1 MASAAIASAAGSG
14 PRLADIDLRP
24 YGIQMILDD
33 KITGDIFEKIL
44 VEDINT
50 NEIYFSS
57 DMKSVRIR
65 NDYFN
70 TDTEYDII
78 KVIGAG
84 TFGAIS
90 ECANVETCKPVAI
103 KVIRFLPKNGPIEFQ
118 THNFLKECIIQIIL
132 ASVSKQLGFPNGG
145 VPEIYSVGFYYDAS
159 GLNGIIVSELMKNT
173 LRAYIE
179 GKDKETN
186 DIIIPDMLLQ
196 ISHILHF
203 FGDTLQFNHRDL
215 KDDNIMYTKIGDKMI
230 YKLIDFGFSCLQWNQ
245 LQIKTSLQFP
255 IERPCFKEGRDLAQ
269 LIYYLIY
276 FQGYNFSP
284 RLNEWMR
291 SRLFVNYS
299 GSRVS
304 LSNWISTSK
313 EIPWPFTYGFFNR
326 NTVRFL
332 KSNPQQIR
340 NSIHALPFVM
350 GLAGS
355 AGPAAAGAAASG
367 PAAASVLLASVAPA
381 ASFLV
386 PAAASGPAAAGAA
399 ASGPAASGPAASSAS
414 SVEQRKYTRSRRHKK
429 VSKIIKSRK
438 RRGTHR

>member
-1 MASAAIASAAGSG
+1 MASAAANG
-14 PRLADIDLRP
+14 PGRLADIDLRP

-33 KITGDIFEKIL
+33 KITGDIFEKML

-276 FQGYNFSP
+276 FQGYNFSA

-304 LSNWISTSK
+304 LSNWISTPQ
-313 EIPWPFTYGFFNR
+313 EIPWPYTYGFFNR

-350 GLAGS
+350 GPAGPSAVAAASVAAASVAPASGS
-355 AGPAAAGAAASG
+355 AVSGAASFLVPDAASG
-367 PAAASVLLASVAPA
+367 PAAAA
-381 ASFLV
+381 A
-386 PAAASGPAAAGAA
+386 AAASA
-399 ASGPAASGPAASSAS
+399 ASASAASSAS

-438 RRGTHR
+438 RKGTRR

>member
-1 MASAAIASAAGSG
+1 MASAAANG
-14 PRLADIDLRP
+14 PGRLADIDLRP

-33 KITGDIFEKIL
+33 KITGDIFEKML

-65 NDYFN
+65 NNYSN

-276 FQGYNFSP
+276 FQGYNFSA

-304 LSNWISTSK
+304 LSNWISTPQ
-313 EIPWPFTYGFFNR
+313 EIPWPYTYGFFNR

-350 GLAGS
+350 GPAGPSAVAAASVAPASVAPASGS
-355 AGPAAAGAAASG
+355 AVSGAASFLVPDAASG
-367 PAAASVLLASVAPA
+367 PAAAA
-381 ASFLV
+381 A
-386 PAAASGPAAAGAA
+386 AAASA
-399 ASGPAASGPAASSAS
+399 ASASAASSAS

-438 RRGTHR
+438 RKGTRR

>member
-1 MASAAIASAAGSG
+1 MASAAANG
-14 PRLADIDLRP
+14 PGRLADIDLRP

-33 KITGDIFEKIL
+33 KITGDIFEKML

-50 NEIYFSS
+50 NEIYLSS

-276 FQGYNFSP
+276 FQGYNFSA

-313 EIPWPFTYGFFNR
+313 EIPWPYTYGFFNR

-350 GLAGS
+350 GPAGPSAVAAASVAAASVAPASGS
-355 AGPAAAGAAASG
+355 AVSGAASFLVPDAASG
-367 PAAASVLLASVAPA
+367 PAAAA
-381 ASFLV
+381 A
-386 PAAASGPAAAGAA
+386 AAASA
-399 ASGPAASGPAASSAS
+399 ASASAASSAS

-438 RRGTHR
+438 RKGTRR

>member
-33 KITGDIFEKIL
+33 KITGDIFEKML

-276 FQGYNFSP
+276 FQGYNFSA

-332 KSNPQQIR
+332 KSNPRQIR

-350 GLAGS
+350 GPAGPSAVAAASSVAAASVAPASGS
-355 AGPAAAGAAASG
+355 AVSGAASFLVPDAASG
-367 PAAASVLLASVAPA
+367 PAAAA
-381 ASFLV
+381 A
-386 PAAASGPAAAGAA
+386 AAASA
-399 ASGPAASGPAASSAS
+399 ASASAASSAS

-438 RRGTHR
+438 RKGTRR

>member
-1 MASAAIASAAGSG
+1 MASAAATG
-14 PRLADIDLRP
+14 PGRLADIDLRP

-33 KITGDIFEKIL
+33 KITGEVFEKML

-65 NDYFN
+65 NDYSN

-84 TFGAIS
+84 SYGAIS

-118 THNFLKECIIQIIL
+118 SHNFLKECIIQIIL

-179 GKDKETN
+179 GKDEETN

-196 ISHILHF
+196 ISNILHF

-255 IERPCFKEGRDLAQ
+255 EERPCFKEGRDLAQ

-276 FQGYNFSP
+276 FQRDGYKFST

-299 GSRVS
+299 GSDVS

-332 KSNPQQIR
+332 ESNPQQIR

-350 GLAGS
+350 GP
-355 AGPAAAGAAASG
+355 AGPAVSG
-367 PAAASVLLASVAPA
+367 A

-386 PAAASGPAAAGAA
+386 PASRRPFASRPFASRRASRAA
-399 ASGPAASGPAASSAS
+399 ASGP
-414 SVEQRKYTRSRRHKK
+414 RKRRHTGSRKHKK
-429 VSKIIKSRK
+429 GSKSRK
-438 RRGTHR
+438 RKETRSM

>member
-1 MASAAIASAAGSG
+1 MASAAIASAAGSV

-33 KITGDIFEKIL
+33 KITGEIFEKML

-65 NDYFN
+65 NNYSN

-84 TFGAIS
+84 TYGAIS

-118 THNFLKECIIQIIL
+118 SHNFLKECIIQIIL

-276 FQGYNFSP
+276 FQGYNFSA

-304 LSNWISTSK
+304 LSNWISTPQ
-313 EIPWPFTYGFFNR
+313 EIPWPYTYGFFNR

-350 GLAGS
+350 G
-355 AGPAAAGAAASG
+355 PAA
-367 PAAASVLLASVAPA
+367 PAVASVAPA

-386 PAAASGPAAAGAA
+386 PAASGPAASVAPAASDAAAAGAA
-399 ASGPAASGPAASSAS
+399 AASAASASAASAAS

>member
-1 MASAAIASAAGSG
+1 MASAAATG
-14 PRLADIDLRP
+14 PGRLADIDLRP
-24 YGIQMILDD
+24 YGIQMILDN
-33 KITGDIFEKIL
+33 KITGDIFEKML

-65 NDYFN
+65 NDYSN

-118 THNFLKECIIQIIL
+118 SHNFLKECIIQIIL

-145 VPEIYSVGFYYDAS
+145 VPEIYSVGFYYDAT

-179 GKDKETN
+179 GKDEETN

-196 ISHILHF
+196 ISNILHF

-215 KDDNIMYTKIGDKMI
+215 KDDNIMYAKIGDKMI

-255 IERPCFKEGRDLAQ
+255 EERPCFKEGRDLAQ

-276 FQGYNFSP
+276 FQRDGYKFST

-291 SRLFVNYS
+291 SRLLVNYS
-299 GSRVS
+299 GSDVS
-304 LSNWISTSK
+304 LSNWISTAQ
-313 EIPWPFTYGFFNR
+313 EIPWPYTYGFFNR

-332 KSNPQQIR
+332 ASNPTQII

-350 GLAGS
+350 GP
-355 AGPAAAGAAASG
+355 AGPAVPTGSAVSG
-367 PAAASVLLASVAPA
+367 A

-386 PAAASGPAAAGAA
+386 PAAVAASSFPAPASRRPFASRRA
-399 ASGPAASGPAASSAS
+399 ASGP
-414 SVEQRKYTRSRRHKK
+414 RKRRHTGSRKHKK
-429 VSKIIKSRK
+429 SSKSRK
-438 RRGTHR
+438 RKETRSM

>member
-1 MASAAIASAAGSG
+1 MASAAIASAAGSV

-33 KITGDIFEKIL
+33 KITGEVFEKML

-65 NDYFN
+65 NDYSN

-84 TFGAIS
+84 SYGAIS

-118 THNFLKECIIQIIL
+118 SHNFLKECIIQIIL

-145 VPEIYSVGFYYDAS
+145 VPEIYSVGFYYDAT

-179 GKDKETN
+179 GKDEETN

-196 ISHILHF
+196 ISNILHF

-215 KDDNIMYTKIGDKMI
+215 KDDNIMYRKIGDKMI

-255 IERPCFKEGRDLAQ
+255 EERPCFKEGRDLAQ

-276 FQGYNFSP
+276 FQRDGYKFST

-291 SRLFVNYS
+291 KRLFVNYS

-304 LSNWISTSK
+304 LSNWISTPQ
-313 EIPWPFTYGFFNR
+313 EIPWPYTYGFFNR
-326 NTVRFL
+326 NSVRFL
-332 KSNPQQIR
+332 ASNPQQIR

-350 GLAGS
+350 G
-355 AGPAAAGAAASG
+355 PAASG
-367 PAAASVLLASVAPA
+367 SAASGSAASGSAVSGA

-386 PAAASGPAAAGAA
+386 PASVPA
-399 ASGPAASGPAASSAS
+399 AASGPAASSAS
-414 SVEQRKYTRSRRHKK
+414 SASNVEQRKYTRSRKHKK

>member
-33 KITGDIFEKIL
+33 KITGDIFEKML

-313 EIPWPFTYGFFNR
+313 EIPWPYTYGFFNR

-350 GLAGS
+350 GPAGS
-355 AGPAAAGAAASG
+355 AGPAAPAASG

-386 PAAASGPAAAGAA
+386 PAAASGPGAAG
-399 ASGPAASGPAASSAS
+399 AASGPAASSAS

>member
-276 FQGYNFSP
+276 FQGYNFSA

-304 LSNWISTSK
+304 LSNWISTPQ
-313 EIPWPFTYGFFNR
+313 EIPWPYTYGFFNR

-350 GLAGS
+350 GPAGPSAVAAASSVAAASVAAASGS
-355 AGPAAAGAAASG
+355 AVSGAASFLVPDAASG
-367 PAAASVLLASVAPA
+367 PAAAA
-381 ASFLV
+381 A
-386 PAAASGPAAAGAA
+386 AAASA
-399 ASGPAASGPAASSAS
+399 ASASAASSAS

-438 RRGTHR
+438 RKGTRR

>member
-1 MASAAIASAAGSG
+1 M
-14 PRLADIDLRP
+14 
-24 YGIQMILDD
+24 
-33 KITGDIFEKIL
+33 L

-50 NEIYFSS
+50 NEIFFSS

-118 THNFLKECIIQIIL
+118 SHNFLKECIIQIIL
-132 ASVSKQLGFPNGG
+132 SSVSKQLGFPNGG

-179 GKDKETN
+179 GKDEETN

-196 ISHILHF
+196 ISNILHF

-255 IERPCFKEGRDLAQ
+255 EERPCFKEGRDLAQ

-276 FQGYNFSP
+276 FQRDGYKFSA

-291 SRLFVNYS
+291 KRLFVNYA
-299 GSRVS
+299 GSRLS
-304 LSNWISTSK
+304 LSNWISTPR
-313 EIPWPFTYGFFNR
+313 EIPWPSTYRFFNR
-326 NTVRFL
+326 NSVRFL
-332 KSNPQQIR
+332 ASNPQQIR

-350 GLAGS
+350 G
-355 AGPAAAGAAASG
+355 
-367 PAAASVLLASVAPA
+367 PAAASAVSGA

-386 PAAASGPAAAGAA
+386 PAASGPAAAASAASAA
-399 ASGPAASGPAASSAS
+399 ASASSAS
-414 SVEQRKYTRSRRHKK
+414 SASNVDQRKYTRSRKHKK

-438 RRGTHR
+438 RRVTHK

>member
-1 MASAAIASAAGSG
+1 MASAAATG
-14 PRLADIDLRP
+14 PGRLPDIDLRP

-33 KITGDIFEKIL
+33 KITGDIFEKML

-65 NDYFN
+65 NNYSN
-70 TDTEYDII
+70 TETEYDII

-118 THNFLKECIIQIIL
+118 SHNFLKECIIQIIL
-132 ASVSKQLGFPNGG
+132 SSVSKQLGFPNGG

-179 GKDKETN
+179 GKDEETN

-196 ISHILHF
+196 ISNILHF

-255 IERPCFKEGRDLAQ
+255 EERPCFKEGRDLAQ

-276 FQGYNFSP
+276 FQRDGYKFSA

-291 SRLFVNYS
+291 KRLFVNYA

-304 LSNWISTSK
+304 LSNWISTPR
-313 EIPWPFTYGFFNR
+313 EIPWPSTYRFFNR
-326 NTVRFL
+326 NSVRFL
-332 KSNPQQIR
+332 ASNPQQIR

-350 GLAGS
+350 GP
-355 AGPAAAGAAASG
+355 AGPAAAASG
-367 PAAASVLLASVAPA
+367 SAVSGA

-386 PAAASGPAAAGAA
+386 PVA
-399 ASGPAASGPAASSAS
+399 ASGPAASAAAASAASAS
-414 SVEQRKYTRSRRHKK
+414 AASAASNVDQRKYTRSRKHKK

-438 RRGTHR
+438 RRVTHK

>member
-1 MASAAIASAAGSG
+1 MASAAATG
-14 PRLADIDLRP
+14 PGRLADIDLRP

-33 KITGDIFEKIL
+33 KITGDVFEKML

-57 DMKSVRIR
+57 DMKSVQIR
-65 NDYFN
+65 NTFSN

-84 TFGAIS
+84 SYGAIS

-118 THNFLKECIIQIIL
+118 SHNFLKECIIQIIL

-145 VPEIYSVGFYYDAS
+145 VPEIYSVGFYYDAT

-179 GKDKETN
+179 GKDEETN

-215 KDDNIMYTKIGDKMI
+215 KDDNIMYTKIGEKMI

-255 IERPCFKEGRDLAQ
+255 EERPCFKEGRDLAQ

-276 FQGYNFSP
+276 FQRDGYKFST

-291 SRLFVNYS
+291 SRLYVNYS
-299 GSRVS
+299 GRAVS
-304 LSNWISTSK
+304 LSNWISTPQ
-313 EIPWPFTYGFFNR
+313 EIPWPYTYRFFNG
-326 NTVRFL
+326 NSVRFL
-332 KSNPQQIR
+332 ASKPQQIR

-350 GLAGS
+350 GP
-355 AGPAAAGAAASG
+355 AGPAAASG
-367 PAAASVLLASVAPA
+367 SVVTGA

-386 PAAASGPAAAGAA
+386 PAAASGPGAAGAA
-399 ASGPAASGPAASSAS
+399 SAASAASSASSNS
-414 SVEQRKYTRSRRHKK
+414 SVEQRKYTRSRKHKK
-429 VSKIIKSRK
+429 VSKIKKSKK
-438 RRGTHR
+438 RRGSRRH

>member
-1 MASAAIASAAGSG
+1 
-14 PRLADIDLRP
+14 
-24 YGIQMILDD
+24 
-33 KITGDIFEKIL
+33 
-44 VEDINT
+44 
-50 NEIYFSS
+50 
-57 DMKSVRIR
+57 
-65 NDYFN
+65 
-70 TDTEYDII
+70 
-78 KVIGAG
+78 
-84 TFGAIS
+84 
-90 ECANVETCKPVAI
+90 
-103 KVIRFLPKNGPIEFQ
+103 
-118 THNFLKECIIQIIL
+118 
-132 ASVSKQLGFPNGG
+132 
-145 VPEIYSVGFYYDAS
+145 
-159 GLNGIIVSELMKNT
+159 
-173 LRAYIE
+173 
-179 GKDKETN
+179 
-186 DIIIPDMLLQ
+186 MLLQ

>member
-215 KDDNIMYTKIGDKMI
+215 KDDNIMYTKI

-276 FQGYNFSP
+276 FQGYNFSA

-313 EIPWPFTYGFFNR
+313 EIPWPYTYGFFNR

-350 GLAGS
+350 GPAGS
-355 AGPAAAGAAASG
+355 AGPAAAGAASV
-367 PAAASVLLASVAPA
+367 PAASVAPA

-386 PAAASGPAAAGAA
+386 PAAASGPAAAGPA

-438 RRGTHR
+438 RKGTRR

>member
-1 MASAAIASAAGSG
+1 MASAAATG
-14 PRLADIDLRP
+14 PGRLADIDLRP
-24 YGIQMILDD
+24 YGIQMILDN
-33 KITGDIFEKIL
+33 KITGDIFEKML

-65 NDYFN
+65 NDYSN

-84 TFGAIS
+84 SFGAIS

-118 THNFLKECIIQIIL
+118 SHNFLKECIIQIIL

-159 GLNGIIVSELMKNT
+159 GLNGIIVSELMKDT

-179 GKDKETN
+179 GKDEETN

-196 ISHILHF
+196 ISNILHF

-255 IERPCFKEGRDLAQ
+255 EERPCFKEGRDLAQ

-276 FQGYNFSP
+276 FQRDGYKFST

-291 SRLFVNYS
+291 SRLLVNYS
-299 GSRVS
+299 GSDVS
-304 LSNWISTSK
+304 LSNWISTAQ
-313 EIPWPFTYGFFNR
+313 EIPWPYTYGFFNR

-332 KSNPQQIR
+332 ASNPQQIR

-350 GLAGS
+350 GPAGPAVPAGS
-355 AGPAAAGAAASG
+355 AVSGAASFLVAATASGPVAAVAASSFPAPASRRPFASRRASRAAASG
-367 PAAASVLLASVAPA
+367 P
-381 ASFLV
+381 
-386 PAAASGPAAAGAA
+386 
-399 ASGPAASGPAASSAS
+399 
-414 SVEQRKYTRSRRHKK
+414 RKRRHTGSRKHKK
-429 VSKIIKSRK
+429 SSKSRK
-438 RRGTHR
+438 RKETRSM